1 MQRHLMTLLW
11 VALLI
16 GSSTTA
22 LAQEIELVYTKANL
36 MQTLD
41 YKEAVTYSNAKATNA
56 LSLMNVSA
64 DRIASYLSSI
74 ASHDAILIFGEGA
87 VKAVTAIEYTVPVII
102 INATGETSAKGPVF
116 RVFDADFGGA
126 PSSAVSVSDAGSVS
140 LSAGDVAAGKQKA
153 FKCDGIG
160 AVAVVDKLVSQLAGL

>member
-1 MQRHLMTLLW
+1 MKRHLMTLLW
-11 VALLI
+11 VVFLI
-16 GSSTTA
+16 GSSTSA

-87 VKAVTAIEYTVPVII
+87 MKAVTGIEYTVPVII

-126 PSSAVSVSDAGSVS
+126 PSGAASISDAGSVS

-160 AVAVVDKLVSQLAGL
+160 AVAVVDRLVTQLASL

>member
-140 LSAGDVAAGKQKA
+140 LSAGDVAADKQKA

>member
-1 MQRHLMTLLW
+1 MQRHLMALLW
-11 VALLI
+11 VALLA
-16 GSSTTA
+16 TTA
-22 LAQEIELVYTKANL
+22 TSAVAQEIELVYTKANL

-56 LSLMNVSA
+56 LSLMNVST

-87 VKAVTAIEYTVPVII
+87 VKAVTGIEYTVPVII

-126 PSSAVSVSDAGSVS
+126 PSSAVSVSDAGSVL
-140 LSAGDVAAGKQKA
+140 LSTKA

-160 AVAVVDKLVSQLAGL
+160 AVAVVDNLVSQLASL